1 MEVKRCYCHVPWN
14 KDHSRVQSTSPA
26 FTSLSRDNKRTVLQ
40 TSLGSSLSSQ
50 DKCYLTGSLWPTGH
64 CAQGLWSAVVSGLF
78 VPFFKG
84 TENVEK
90 TEWEKTLLSGLGQVS
105 NQGISS
111 AVSQTKLPL
120 KSVICDFRNPLKSQ
134 IMQLKDSIPRSATSS
149 PMICCHLPGLV
160 FTCAVN
166 PLRQELTQS
175 FCSVYNNGSLI
186 FIPAA
191 ATSEHSLRYGADSN
205 N

>member
-1 MEVKRCYCHVPWN
+1 MYLEIKIIPVSKAQAQLLHPCLGTIRGQCCRPHWARPSAVRTNVISQAPWDPQVTVHRGCEV
-14 KDHSRVQSTSPA
+14 QL
-26 FTSLSRDNKRTVLQ
+26 SLVCL
-40 TSLGSSLSSQ
+40 SLSS
-50 DKCYLTGSLWPTGH
+50 
-64 CAQGLWSAVVSGLF
+64 
-78 VPFFKG
+78 KG
-84 TENVEK
+84 QKMWRKLSEK
-90 TEWEKTLLSGLGQVS
+90 IREKTLLSGLGQVS

-186 FIPAA
+186 FILAA
-191 ATSEHSLRYGADSN
+191 ATSKHSLCYGADSN

>member
-1 MEVKRCYCHVPWN
+1 MHRGCEV
-14 KDHSRVQSTSPA
+14 QL
-26 FTSLSRDNKRTVLQ
+26 SLVCL
-40 TSLGSSLSSQ
+40 SLSS
-50 DKCYLTGSLWPTGH
+50 
-64 CAQGLWSAVVSGLF
+64 
-78 VPFFKG
+78 KG
-84 TENVEK
+84 QKMWRKLSEK
-90 TEWEKTLLSGLGQVS
+90 IREKTLLSGLGQVS

-149 PMICCHLPGLV
+149 PVICCHLPGLV

-166 PLRQELTQS
+166 PLRQDLIQS

-186 FIPAA
+186 FILAA
-191 ATSEHSLRYGADSN
+191 ATSKHSLRYDADSN